1 MKYLKKFDNLK
12 ESVGVPGGIT
22 NLSSKLFSSILEKLD
37 SNEVNFNVKE
47 GNPRKYKYET
57 REIDMKFM
65 LPLEGKINDYK
76 VNEFNISIVIHEV
89 KRPTD
94 EVPEMTGA
102 YFAPDVEI
110 NRKNFTMKYTSS
122 NKIDIGIRLDFP
134 WTNKITKK
142 FWTEEVSKLIRES
155 KSDVVSSLG
164 HELMHSYDLAF
175 IKGGTGFEESSD
187 YQSVS
192 NLRFGIP
199 TVDKFFFYL
208 YFMSRCENVVRSAEI
223 ASRMEAQ
230 GTTQENFLDFIQ
242 KNKTWTMLKD
252 ISKWTYTG
260 FRQELIEN
268 VDKIKESLDNSNI
281 DTDGLPDEEVVDMIE
296 DLMINNIASAKAET
310 LGLLLK
316 DPKYSAF
323 DNELSRMVAM
333 LTGRQ
338 PEEDPDLEE
347 KNRFFKSI
355 IDKMKKN
362 MKNTKHYFENQE
374 KMFNFES
381 NKLLKKISKLFSMAT
396 DTKTNTLHT
405 KISNKKSSKTE
416 SVLNWEKYQDAIG
429 VNPKI
434 SKKRFI

>member
-1 MKYLKKFDNLK
+1 MKYLKRFDNLK
-12 ESVGVPGGIT
+12 EAVGVPTGIT

-37 SNEVNFNVKE
+37 SNEVNFNIKE
-47 GNPRKYKYET
+47 GDPDKYRYET
-57 REIDMKFM
+57 REINIKFK
-65 LPLEGKINDYK
+65 LQLEGEINDYK
-76 VNEFNISIVIHEV
+76 VNEFNVNIAIREV

-102 YFAPDVEI
+102 YFAPDVEMD
-110 NRKNFTMKYTSS
+110 RKNFKMIHTSS
-122 NKIDIGIRLDFP
+122 NKIDLGIRLDFP
-134 WTNKITKK
+134 WTNKITMI
-142 FWTEEVSKLIRES
+142 FWTKEVSKLIREN

-230 GTTQENFLDFIQ
+230 GTTQEDFLDFVK

-252 ISKWTYTG
+252 ISKWTYAG
-260 FRQELIEN
+260 FQQELIEN
-268 VDKIKESLDNSNI
+268 IDKIKESLDNSNI
-281 DTDGLPDEEVVDMIE
+281 ETDGLSDEEVVYMIE

-310 LGLLLK
+310 LTLLLK

-396 DTKTNTLHT
+396 DTKTNALHT